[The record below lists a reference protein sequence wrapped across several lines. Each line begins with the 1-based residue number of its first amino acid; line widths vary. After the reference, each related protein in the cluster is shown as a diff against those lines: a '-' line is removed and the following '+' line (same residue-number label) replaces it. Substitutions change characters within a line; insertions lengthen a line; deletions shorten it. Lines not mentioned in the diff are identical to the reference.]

1 MKNYKMDYYD
11 LDSQSMLNVFN
22 VELDCECPATP
33 ATGSYKIAVILDS
46 LYSLSWI
53 LMFRSRQTALAH
65 QVSNSS

>member
-1 MKNYKMDYYD
+1 MDYHD
-11 LDSQSMLNVFN
+11 LDSQSKLNVFN
-22 VELDCECPATP
+22 VELDCECPL